1 LEVLPAKLSVRSPP
15 GNDGPPATP
24 LLSGDSI
31 AARLLRIIFC
41 CYFIV
46 TVVVTLVQLTA
57 EYKHTEERLVQEIRA
72 MQHTFGPGIADAM
85 WRFNDDVL
93 RGILSGMKEL
103 PVVAGIKVADDSG
116 KIVRA
121 VGTVLD
127 EQGVKLAAD
136 ADGKLAPPQDSDGP
150 FAQMFSQRFPIV
162 FNDENGQSRVIG
174 TWTVYSSQ
182 RIIVKQ
188 VEYGFF
194 LILVNS
200 VIKTCALWFIFLF
213 VVRRYLARPL
223 RQLSD
228 HVGRMNID
236 TLGDRPFVLN
246 DRGHHELHLLTDKLN
261 EMSAN
266 IKASIAENQQ
276 LYRQLQLEQNAT
288 RQLNE
293 TLERRVAERTA
304 DLVKA
309 NTDLASALD
318 TLHLAHEELVNSEK
332 LAALGSLVAGVA
344 HELNT
349 PIGNGLMAA
358 SALADKTHQFA
369 SAYKTGLTRQATET
383 FIHDATLASDL
394 LMRNIERS
402 ADLVASFK
410 QIAVDQAS
418 SQRRPFELAE
428 VIAENIKALRP
439 RLKHTAFTIEQA
451 VPGHIVMDSYPG
463 PIGQVLINLVDNAL
477 VHGFDG
483 RERGT
488 IKIAATLAGDGW
500 LELRISDDG
509 AGIAPEHLGRIYDPF
524 FTTRLGAGCSG
535 LGLNIVHNIVT
546 GVLGGKIRAASPG
559 RAGTTFHLQLP
570 LVAPQHEEPPAD
582 RPTSAGNA

>member
-1 LEVLPAKLSVRSPP
+1 MDVAPAKLSLQSPS
-15 GNDGPPATP
+15 GSDGTPPATP
-24 LLSGDSI
+24 LLSNDSI

-46 TVVVTLVQLTA
+46 TVVVTLAQLAA
-57 EYKHTEERLVQEIRA
+57 EYKHTEQRLVQEIRA

-85 WRFNDDVL
+85 WRFNDDIL

-103 PVVAGIKVADDSG
+103 PVVAGIKVADDGG

-127 EQGVKLAAD
+127 QQGSKLAAD
-136 ADGKLAPPQDSDGP
+136 AEGRLTPLPASDGP
-150 FAQMFSQRFPIV
+150 FAEMFSQQFPIV
-162 FNDENGQSRVIG
+162 FNDENGQSRTIG

-213 VVRRYLARPL
+213 VVRRYLGRPL

-246 DRGHHELHLLTDKLN
+246 DRGHHELHLLTNKLN

-276 LYRQLQLEQNAT
+276 LYRQLQLEQTAP

-318 TLHLAHEELVNSEK
+318 TLRIAHEELVNSEK

-358 SALADKTHQFA
+358 TVLADKTRQFA
-369 SAYKTGLTRQATET
+369 DAYAGGLTRQATEAY
-383 FIHDATLASDL
+383 IRDATLGTDL
-394 LMRNIERS
+394 LVRNIARS

-410 QIAVDQAS
+410 QIAVDQTS
-418 SQRRPFELAE
+418 SQRRQFVLAE

-439 RLKHTAFTIEQA
+439 RIKHSAFVIEQA
-451 VPGHIVMDSYPG
+451 VPEHIVMDSYPG

-477 VHGFDG
+477 VHGFEG

-488 IKIAATLAGDGW
+488 IVIAATLAGDGW
-500 LELRISDDG
+500 LELRVSDDG
-509 AGIAPEHLGRIYDPF
+509 AGIAAEHLGRIYDPF

-535 LGLNIVHNIVT
+535 LGLNIAHNIVT
-546 GVLGGKIRAASPG
+546 GLLGGKIRAASPDQ
-559 RAGTTFHLQLP
+559 AGTTIFLHLP
-570 LVAPQHEEPPAD
+570 LLAPQHDEAPAQ
-582 RPTSAGNA
+582 

>member
-1 LEVLPAKLSVRSPP
+1 LEVLPAKLSMQSPS
-15 GNDGPPATP
+15 GHDDPPATP

-46 TVVVTLVQLTA
+46 TVVVTLVQLAA

-72 MQHTFGPGIADAM
+72 MQNTFGPGIADAM
-85 WRFNDDVL
+85 WRFNDDIL

-127 EQGVKLAAD
+127 QQGGKLLAG
-136 ADGKLAPPQDSDGP
+136 ADGTLAPLQDSDGP

-213 VVRRYLARPL
+213 VVRRYLGRPL

-228 HVGRMNID
+228 HVGRINID
-236 TLGDRPFVLN
+236 NLGDRPFVLN

-266 IKASIAENQQ
+266 IRASIAENRQ
-276 LYRQLQLEQNAT
+276 LYRQLQLEQTAT

-349 PIGNGLMAA
+349 PIGNSLMAA
-358 SALADKTHQFA
+358 SALADKTGQFA
-369 SAYKTGLTRQATET
+369 GKYATGLTRQATEA
-383 FIHDATLASDL
+383 FIDDAAQASDL
-394 LMRNIERS
+394 LVRNIARA

-410 QIAVDQAS
+410 QIAVDQTS
-418 SQRRPFELAE
+418 SQRRRFVLAE
-428 VIAENIKALRP
+428 VIAENVKALRP
-439 RLKHTAFTIEQA
+439 RIKHSAFVIEQA
-451 VPGHIVMDSYPG
+451 VPEHIVMDSYPG

-477 VHGFDG
+477 LHGFAG
-483 RERGT
+483 REHGT
-488 IKIAATLAGDGW
+488 ITIAATLAGDGW

-509 AGIAPEHLGRIYDPF
+509 VGIAAEHLGRIYDPF

-535 LGLNIVHNIVT
+535 LGLNVAHNIVT
-546 GVLGGKIRAASPG
+546 GVLGGKLRAASPE
-559 RAGTTFHLQLP
+559 RAGTSFFLQLP
-570 LVAPQHEEPPAD
+570 LVAPL
-582 RPTSAGNA
+582 TSGGSA